1 MALSGDVQVPELA
14 PEKVATP
21 LAPDLVD
28 QLLDP
33 VGDHGGLE
41 AEEAVGLVPGEAL
54 PEAGHG
60 VPGVGVA
67 LPAVGGVGLDDD
79 PGSLPVGGPA
89 VVPEDAALVVGGL
102 GVEEALAGE
111 GDDAGAQA
119 VGVGEEAAGLHGE
132 GHF

>member
-1 MALSGDVQVPELA
+1 MVLSGDVQVPELP

-28 QLLDP
+28 ELLDLFS
-33 VGDHGGLE
+33 DEGGLE
-41 AEEAVGLVPGEAL
+41 AEEAVGLAPGEAL
-54 PEAGHG
+54 SEAGHG
-60 VPGVGVA
+60 VAGVGVA

-79 PGSLPVGGPA
+79 ARGLPVGGPA
-89 VVPEDAALVVGGL
+89 VVPEDAALVVEGL